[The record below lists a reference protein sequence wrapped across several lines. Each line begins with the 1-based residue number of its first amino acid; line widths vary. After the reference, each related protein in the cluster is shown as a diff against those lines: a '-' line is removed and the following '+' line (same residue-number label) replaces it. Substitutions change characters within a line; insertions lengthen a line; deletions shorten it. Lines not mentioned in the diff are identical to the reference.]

1 MTNNK
6 FIKIILNSNNEFRL
20 DNVTMSILGMSFQN
34 VNVKIDTGC
43 PYSTIPIQR
52 LNMSASQVGPYK
64 RNDANK
70 LVSDIRHHMDNGYT
84 IKQAIQKELK
94 SSFKL

>member
-6 FIKIILNSNNEFRL
+6 FIKIMLNSNNEFRL

-52 LNMSASQVGPYK
+52 LNMSA
-64 RNDANK
+64 
-70 LVSDIRHHMDNGYT
+70 
-84 IKQAIQKELK
+84 
-94 SSFKL
+94 